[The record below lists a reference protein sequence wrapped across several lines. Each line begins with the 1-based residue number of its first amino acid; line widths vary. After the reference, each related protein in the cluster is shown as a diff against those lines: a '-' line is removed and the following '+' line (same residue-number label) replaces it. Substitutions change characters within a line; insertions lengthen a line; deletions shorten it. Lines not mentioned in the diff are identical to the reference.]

1 MVLVTRGGRNGIG
14 NEVRSQWCWYKGEV
28 AMVLVMR
35 GGRNGVGNEGRS
47 QWCW

>member
-1 MVLVTRGGRNGIG
+1 MVLVTRGGRNGVG
-14 NEVRSQWCWYKGEV
+14 NEEV

-35 GGRNGVGNEGRS
+35 GGHNGVGEGRS